1 MNCLWKLF
9 RLLKY
14 SSFSWNLQ
22 NFIRSFLNDFAN
34 ICSFEDTTLKNLD
47 YIRKSLFANNSWC
60 KQSYEKCSVS
70 PNLFIELSETA
81 TSFVK
86 IRLVFVIKN
95 VASFMQTLFY
105 WKRDSARMYK
115 YLEAFHTNM
124 AYKLALVVLL
134 LQLLKKKIP
143 KTPTFYIKMEHFEIV
158 FHLMWYKRQVSR
170 PWGPVFPTGQFLG
183 VCFYSGPGS
192 EPKPGF

>member
-1 MNCLWKLF
+1 MTLPTSAALKILLWRISITYESL
-9 RLLKY
+9 Y
-14 SSFSWNLQ
+14 LQ
-22 NFIRSFLNDFAN
+22 ITPDVNKVMKNVQCHLTFI
-34 ICSFEDTTLKNLD
+34 
-47 YIRKSLFANNSWC
+47 
-60 KQSYEKCSVS
+60 
-70 PNLFIELSETA
+70 FIELSETSA
-81 TSFVK
+81 SFVK

-105 WKRDSARMYK
+105 WKRDSTRMYK
-115 YLEAFHTNM
+115 HLEAFHTNM

>member
-95 VASFMQTLFY
+95 VASFIQIRFY
-105 WKRDSARMYK
+105 WKKDCIRMYK
-115 YLEAFHTNM
+115 NVEAFHTNM
-124 AYKLALVVLL
+124 VYKLANGRFTYCNF
-134 LQLLKKKIP
+134 LKREIP

-158 FHLMWYKRQVSR
+158 FHLTWYKLAS
-170 PWGPVFPTGQFLG
+170 F
-183 VCFYSGPGS
+183 
-192 EPKPGF
+192 